1 MQASHRVMK
10 NTGILY
16 ARMGITI
23 FISLYVTRI
32 LMQSLGISD
41 FGLFNLIGGTI
52 VMLTFLSNALSAA
65 TQRFMSYVHG
75 ENNLSKQNEIFNISV
90 LLHIGIGISVVLL
103 LFCFSGLLFD
113 NVFNIKP
120 DRLNTAKVI
129 YNTLAISVFFKIISV
144 PYDAVINSHENMIFV
159 SILNIFESILK
170 LIIALVLTEVYG
182 DKLKLF
188 GNLTALLAVVLF
200 VIQTIYC
207 HRKYLEVKFNFR
219 KKINFIL
226 FKEISYFAGWSLLG
240 SITGLISNYG
250 QGIILN
256 IFFGTLINAAQGVAN
271 QISGQVGA
279 FSSTMLKAL
288 NPVIVKNEGAGNRQ
302 QMLKMS
308 LTGSK
313 ISFALMSFFAIPI
326 LIEMPFI
333 LNIWLK
339 KVPEFTVVF
348 CRLLLMKS
356 LVEQLFLTLSVAISA
371 TGNIKGFQIR
381 LSALAIFPFIIS
393 YFFFAYGF
401 PAYTL
406 YIVLL
411 AQVIIRSFFIILLY
425 AKKLCGLS
433 VSYFM
438 KDVIFKNL
446 LALTFAILLSLV
458 PFNFFNAGVFR
469 LVLTSM
475 FFMVSYLPFLYFIGF
490 NYNERLLV
498 SKILHK
504 LFSFVKLKLRFI

>member
-1 MQASHRVMK
+1 MSTANRVMK

-52 VMLTFLSNALSAA
+52 VMLTFLNNALSAA
-65 TQRFMSYVHG
+65 TQRFMSYVQG
-75 ENNLSKQNEIFNISV
+75 ENNLPKQNEIFNISV
-90 LLHIGIGISVVLL
+90 LLHLAIGISVVLL
-103 LFCFSGLLFD
+103 LFSFSGLLFD

-120 DRLNTAKVI
+120 NRLSTAKVI
-129 YNTLAISVFFKIISV
+129 YNALAISAFFKIISV

-159 SILNIFESILK
+159 SILNILESILK
-170 LIIALVLTEVYG
+170 LVIALLLAEVYG
-182 DKLKLF
+182 DKLKLY

-200 VIQTIYC
+200 VVQTIYC
-207 HRKYLEVKFNFR
+207 HRKYLEVKFNFSR
-219 KKINFIL
+219 KINTPL
-226 FKEISYFAGWSLLG
+226 FKEIGSFAGWSLLG

-271 QISGQVGA
+271 QISGQVGT

-288 NPVIVKNEGAGNRQ
+288 NPAIVKNEGAGNRQ
-302 QMLKMS
+302 QMLKMT

-326 LIEMPFI
+326 IIEMPFI

-339 KVPEFTVVF
+339 KVPEFTIVF

-356 LVEQLFLTLSVAISA
+356 LVEQLFLTLSVSISA
-371 TGNIKGFQIR
+371 TGNIRSFQIR
-381 LSALAIFPFIIS
+381 LSALAIFPLIIS
-393 YFFFAYGF
+393 YFFFIFGF
-401 PAYTL
+401 PPYTL
-406 YIVLL
+406 YIVLIV
-411 AQVIIRSFFIILLY
+411 QVIIRSFFIILMY

-433 VSYFM
+433 VPYFM
-438 KDVIFKNL
+438 KDVIFKSL
-446 LALTFAILLSLV
+446 LALTLAVFLSLV
-458 PFNFFNAGVFR
+458 PFYSLNVSILR
-469 LVLTSM
+469 LVLTSA
-475 FFMVSYLPFLYFIGF
+475 FFVISYLPLLYFISF
-490 NYNERLLV
+490 NDNEKILV
-498 SKILHK
+498 SKIIENILYF
-504 LFSFVKLKLRFI
+504 LKLKSKFI